1 MWPPL
6 LYSDL
11 PYHIISTPTRPYTG
25 DFGDSHGDFGDFTY
39 PNSSLPNPTTPNPP
53 HPYPDLPYHIISTLT
68 RPYNGDFGDSHG
80 DFGGDFGDFGFSG
93 DPALYIYIVPK
104 LTRLMRLWFFS
115 CGISIFIFLSAE
127 GAECAES
134 NEKMNDDTNGLL
146 LVSQHRL
153 DLIQ

>member
-25 DFGDSHGDFGDFTY
+25 DFGDSHGDFSDFTY
-39 PNSSLPNPTTPNPP
+39 PNSSLPNPTTPNPT
-53 HPYPDLPYHIISTLT
+53 HPYPDLPYHIISTPT

-93 DPALYIYIVPK
+93 DP
-104 LTRLMRLWFFS
+104 
-115 CGISIFIFLSAE
+115 
-127 GAECAES
+127 
-134 NEKMNDDTNGLL
+134 
-146 LVSQHRL
+146 
-153 DLIQ
+153 

>member
-1 MWPPL
+1 MWPQL

-39 PNSSLPNPTTPNPP
+39 PNSSLLNPTTPKQT
-53 HPYPDLPYHIISTLT
+53 HPYPDLPYHTISTPT

-93 DPALYIYIVPK
+93 DPSACVASARFGRRQALGIRRGALIRAVRAHIVERTSGVFHIWP
-104 LTRLMRLWFFS
+104 
-115 CGISIFIFLSAE
+115 
-127 GAECAES
+127 
-134 NEKMNDDTNGLL
+134 
-146 LVSQHRL
+146 
-153 DLIQ
+153 

>member
-25 DFGDSHGDFGDFTY
+25 DFGDSHGDFTY
-39 PNSSLPNPTTPNPP
+39 PNSSLPNQMTPNPA
-53 HPYPDLPYHIISTLT
+53 HPYPDLPYHIISTPT

-93 DPALYIYIVPK
+93 DP
-104 LTRLMRLWFFS
+104 
-115 CGISIFIFLSAE
+115 
-127 GAECAES
+127 
-134 NEKMNDDTNGLL
+134 
-146 LVSQHRL
+146 
-153 DLIQ
+153 